1 MPAKKRSSRQQ
12 SSVKV
17 GNISDIS
24 GTVNVAGGD
33 ITTHHTTTGLSGPEL
48 QQLFDS
54 VYSRIEARPQ
64 TAPAQKEDLKAEVQ
78 EIQITIT
85 EAIEKNKEVD
95 EGFLR
100 RRFRNIARIA
110 PDVVD
115 VVVATLANP
124 LAGLGAIVEW
134 SRALQAGDDLRA
146 VTLAQIERY
155 GTS

>member
-1 MPAKKRSSRQQ
+1 MPAKKKSSRQH
-12 SSVKV
+12 SSVNV
-17 GNISDIS
+17 GNISDVT
-24 GTVNVAGGD
+24 GTVNVAGGN
-33 ITTHHTTTGLSGPEL
+33 ITTHQTTTGLSGPEL

-64 TAPAQKEDLKAEVQ
+64 TPPAQKEDLKAEVQ

-95 EGFLR
+95 ESFLR
-100 RRFRNIARIA
+100 RRFRNIARMA

-124 LAGLGAIVEW
+124 LAGLGAIVKKVAQKAKEE
-134 SRALQAGDDLRA
+134 AG
-146 VTLAQIERY
+146 
-155 GTS
+155 

>member
-124 LAGLGAIVEW
+124 LAGLGAIVKKVAQKAKEE
-134 SRALQAGDDLRA
+134 AG
-146 VTLAQIERY
+146 
-155 GTS
+155 